1 MSRPR
6 VGRTPSSS
14 NGYSFFLIN
23 YSRVYSLSYNTF
35 LGVLQ
40 TEGGEWVRRDGLIE
54 DDAEAAAPAPPVRR
68 NRARPAPA
76 SQSSVDQ
83 LISRF
88 DQFGTH
94 LTEVQ
99 GAIVGMQG
107 SLTGIQGSIADL
119 QGGMRDMR
127 FRQDYGQQWSE
138 RMFAGI
144 YETQGIPYPE
154 GCRPPLQ
161 YDPLPP
167 YYQARGY
174 DPNAPGPSYFPPGY
188 DPPAPWSSFRPPQ

>member
-1 MSRPR
+1 MQ
-6 VGRTPSSS
+6 
-14 NGYSFFLIN
+14 N
-23 YSRVYSLSYNTF
+23 
-35 LGVLQ
+35 
-40 TEGGEWVRRDGLIE
+40 EGGEWVLRDGLIE
-54 DDAEAAAPAPPVRR
+54 DDDDEAAAPPVRR
-68 NRARPAPA
+68 NRARPTPA

-99 GAIVGMQG
+99 GAIGGMQG
-107 SLTGIQGSIADL
+107 SLTDIQGPIVDF
-119 QGGMRDMR
+119 QGGMQDMR
-127 FRQDYGQQWSE
+127 FRQDYDQQWSE

-144 YETQGIPYPE
+144 YRAQGIPFPD
-154 GCRPPLQ
+154 GCELPLQ
-161 YDPLPP
+161 YDPLPS

-188 DPPAPWSSFRPPQ
+188 DPPAPWSSFRTPK

>member
-1 MSRPR
+1 MQ
-6 VGRTPSSS
+6 
-14 NGYSFFLIN
+14 N
-23 YSRVYSLSYNTF
+23 
-35 LGVLQ
+35 
-40 TEGGEWVRRDGLIE
+40 EGGEWVLRDGLIE
-54 DDAEAAAPAPPVRR
+54 DDDDEAAAPPVRR

-99 GAIVGMQG
+99 GDIGGMQG
-107 SLTGIQGSIADL
+107 SLEGIQGSLADL

-144 YETQGIPYPE
+144 YEAQGICSLRGVSSRSGMIPFLPTIRRE
-154 GCRPPLQ
+154 GTIPMLQ
-161 YDPLPP
+161 DRRTSRLSMTHQLPGLLSVLLSD
-167 YYQARGY
+167 GY
-174 DPNAPGPSYFPPGY
+174 
-188 DPPAPWSSFRPPQ
+188 